1 MNSSGRELRRRLIIA
16 DVTTLTIVW
25 TSVLMLSPHGPGRSR
40 PDTLV
45 MVGVIVTLSAL
56 IMRHL
61 GLLLSR
67 RCAVRST
74 EMRLIFR
81 TAIWVTAI
89 MLLCDRVML
98 SRRGDVR
105 FYVSEAVVGG
115 LLMTVALTIER
126 GVWRA
131 LLRSTRQSGR
141 RGRPVVIVGCNP
153 DAVRLVKLFRDHPD
167 YGVHVVG
174 VVGHPDEAKRNGLT
188 NQWLGQVADTE
199 RLLDMYSL
207 TGVVLAAGR
216 PMEDPEV
223 DDLVRRLL
231 DRKLHIHL
239 STGVAGIDMSRMR
252 QLPMAREPILYVEN
266 RELSSADLFAKR
278 TIDFVGSLLGIVLLS
293 PMIGAIALAIKLG
306 DRGPVFYRQV
316 RVGQHGKTFKVIKFR
331 TMVPNADQLVHTL
344 ATENERTGPLFK
356 MESDPRVTR
365 IGGFLRMSSLDELP
379 QLFNVLVGHMS
390 LVGPRPALP
399 SEIEEF
405 DEELRARELVRPGIT
420 GLWQV
425 EARDSPSFDA
435 YRRLDLFYVE
445 NWSFTGDLAILL
457 DTAEHLIGRIAKAVR
472 RQPALVELELVA
484 PPPPDPSPTFEPR
497 T

>member
-1 MNSSGRELRRRLIIA
+1 MNTSGRELRRRLIIA
-16 DVTTLTIVW
+16 DVATLAMVW
-25 TSVLMLSPHGPGRSR
+25 TAVLMLSPHGSKRSR
-40 PDTLV
+40 LDTLV
-45 MVGVIVTLSAL
+45 MVGVIVCLSAV

-61 GLLLSR
+61 GLLLAR

-74 EMRLIFR
+74 EMRLILR
-81 TAIWVTAI
+81 TSVWVTTI
-89 MLLCDRVML
+89 MLLFDRVVL

-105 FYVSEAVVGG
+105 FYVSEAVVGACV
-115 LLMTVALTIER
+115 MTVALTIER

-141 RGRPVVIVGCNP
+141 RGRPVVIIGCNP

-167 YGVHVVG
+167 YGVQVVG
-174 VVGHPDEAKRNGLT
+174 VVGHPEEAKRNGLT
-188 NQWLGQVADTE
+188 NQWLGHLTDTE
-199 RLLDMYSL
+199 RLLEMYSL

-231 DRKLHIHL
+231 ERKLHIHL

-278 TIDFVGSLLGIVLLS
+278 SIDFLGSLFGLIILS
-293 PMIGAIALAIKLG
+293 PLIAAIALAIKIG

-316 RVGQHGKTFKVIKFR
+316 RVGQHGKHFKVIKFR
-331 TMVPNADQLVHTL
+331 TMVPNADQLVAEL
-344 ATENERTGPLFK
+344 AEGNERNGPLFK
-356 MESDPRVTR
+356 IESDPRVTK
-365 IGGFLRMSSLDELP
+365 IGSFLRLSSLDELP
-379 QLFNVLVGHMS
+379 QLFNVLVGQMS

-445 NWSFTGDLAILL
+445 NWSLTGDIAILL
-457 DTAEHLIGRIAKAVR
+457 DTAEHLIGRIFRSLR
-472 RQPALVELELVA
+472 RRTPIEPASDGVITA
-484 PPPPDPSPTFEPR
+484 NPAGFEPGA
-497 T
+497 